1 MNFRWKSKAPNLRQ
15 PKLSA
20 CYKESVEAIFRSV
33 NVTFL
38 TWKCLGIV
46 DTPSLYK
53 GRSKGRGVSFQNFQK
68 KGGGGSDFSDKNGGV
83 GKIGVI
89 VLKKGSITYFYTYY
103 PFPVLSFP
111 ECLVCVC
118 VCVHVCVCV
127 CFVYLHIYTISISVL
142 FVFHR
147 KNLIL

>member
-1 MNFRWKSKAPNLRQ
+1 MYFFHRMLRLCEPLGKKIMFFKNKISLLKMNFRWKSKAPNLRQ
-15 PKLSA
+15 PKWSA

-68 KGGGGSDFSDKNGGV
+68 KGGGSDFSDKNGGV

-89 VLKKGSITYFYTYY
+89 VLKKGSITYFYTY
-103 PFPVLSFP
+103 
-111 ECLVCVC
+111 
-118 VCVHVCVCV
+118 
-127 CFVYLHIYTISISVL
+127 
-142 FVFHR
+142 
-147 KNLIL
+147 